1 MEGVYNPR
9 HSPASPPSSQARK
22 NFRNCVK
29 KELTFPADG
38 GKIQIVLN
46 SPTEMR
52 EWWNWQTR

>member
-9 HSPASPPSSQARK
+9 HSPASPPLRRPEKIFGIVS
-22 NFRNCVK
+22 K